1 MSLIFLILSPL
12 APPFDKAMS
21 ISFGVHLSS
30 LAIKMASRLT
40 VVILLNFSIICIK
53 QEWKNMSYVT

>member
-1 MSLIFLILSPL
+1 MSLVFLILSPL

-30 LAIKMASRLT
+30 LAIKVASRLT
-40 VVILLNFSIICIK
+40 VVILLHFSIICI
-53 QEWKNMSYVT
+53 NRNGRTCHM